1 MGFYTANKSIKNQ
14 RNIGCFIYTVISP
27 FVNTS
32 ERDYSTDARR
42 CMISCV
48 CTHYYFISSLFKIWS
63 FMRVPLVTGGSI
75 GTTRESAESNK
86 VIGKH
91 IIKQFRTFD
100 IHDSEGNH
108 VEDRSRLRSVI
119 EGKASAVDVVHFDES
134 LRYLGSCNCSDG
146 DLLVELS
153 PFYVVPDFPIKKLI

>member
-1 MGFYTANKSIKNQ
+1 
-14 RNIGCFIYTVISP
+14 
-27 FVNTS
+27 
-32 ERDYSTDARR
+32 
-42 CMISCV
+42 
-48 CTHYYFISSLFKIWS
+48 
-63 FMRVPLVTGGSI
+63 MRVPLVTGGSI